1 MNLFWFAAEDE
12 DCVGG
17 GACGCLGIKVPP
29 LSRALYPG
37 GGGVAAV
44 DEFVVD
50 DAVGLLGV
58 VVATAPDKPGLS
70 LLLFL
75 SLLPPP
81 PTGVLV

>member
-37 GGGVAAV
+37 GGGVAV

-58 VVATAPDKPGLS
+58 VVATAPDNPGLS